1 MKYSLRKMILTIAGV
16 SAVGL
21 ALSSCSAGAGSAAAQ
36 GQDGL
41 AQDSAQGAAS
51 AAGTADEVGTSG
63 QRFIPNSEVPA
74 PVDHSITG
82 SRAEAVDPASMSR
95 DQILYLRVKSLLKA
109 GQFDEARAARG
120 GISRDYPLQDYLDF
134 YEIYYGAFD
143 GYGKA
148 AAYIKKNDGTARAGD
163 LESKY
168 IRKLSNAGD
177 YRGVL
182 AVATGRPQD
191 TGLACLYEYAE
202 YRTGKADA
210 AFGFM
215 EKTFMKGQGAS
226 VPDDCAG
233 LFSAWRSSGKAIPGI
248 YWTKLMSSIRARNQ
262 AKGVAALVSYL
273 KGSSYEG
280 RAQLAQKVYSSPSSF
295 MDLVPGGNDHLNN
308 SIVVAALSS
317 MARTD
322 TEGAAALLPE
332 ARTKYSLSESEYAEA
347 LRNIIWHVYAD
358 RVDSLVPW
366 ADRQLDSLHDADSL
380 KELRIRFAIRRGNFR
395 DMNLWIRKL
404 TGDSARDLRWTYWK
418 ARAFAEAGNQA
429 EAERL
434 YAKVTRERSFYGFM
448 ASQRLGKPLSFND
461 ESPLVKKV
469 TEEEAVR
476 RWPEFARIHE
486 LLAVGDTLNA
496 QREWRR
502 FILAIPRNEKLEAA
516 MLALDK
522 GWFDFSV
529 NASIY
534 AKAWSVLSMRFP
546 TPMLSFYR
554 QRSRETGVPLSYLY
568 AISRQESALNPF
580 ARSPVGA
587 AGLMQL
593 MPQTAANIAGKCG
606 IAYSGKDAL
615 FDPEI
620 NVSFGSCYL
629 MQLLEKYGGNRILA
643 SAAYNAG
650 PGRVT
655 KWTDSDGAGVAA
667 DIWVESIPFKET
679 RNYVQNVLVY
689 DAIYQHFISRDRQPQ
704 FLSGSELRHRY

>member
-418 ARAFAEAGNQA
+418 ARALAEAGNQA

-534 AKAWSVLSMRFP
+534 AKAWSVLSLRFP

-620 NVSFGSCYL
+620 NVLFGSCYL

>member
-168 IRKLSNAGD
+168 IRKLSNGGD

-418 ARAFAEAGNQA
+418 ARALAEAGNQA

-534 AKAWSVLSMRFP
+534 AKAWSVLSLRFP

>member
-418 ARAFAEAGNQA
+418 ACALAEAGNQA

-534 AKAWSVLSMRFP
+534 AKAWSVLSLRFP

>member
-418 ARAFAEAGNQA
+418 ARALAEAGNQA

-534 AKAWSVLSMRFP
+534 AKAWNVLSLRFP

>member
-404 TGDSARDLRWTYWK
+404 TGDSARELRWTYWK
-418 ARAFAEAGNQA
+418 ARALAEAGNQA

-534 AKAWSVLSMRFP
+534 AKAWNVLSLRFP
-546 TPMLSFYR
+546 TPVLSFYR

>member
-148 AAYIKKNDGTARAGD
+148 AAYITKNDGTARAGD

-418 ARAFAEAGNQA
+418 ARALAEAGNQA

-534 AKAWSVLSMRFP
+534 AKAWSVLSLRFP

>member
-51 AAGTADEVGTSG
+51 AAGKADEVGTSG

-418 ARAFAEAGNQA
+418 ARALAEAGNQA

-534 AKAWSVLSMRFP
+534 AKAWSVLSLRFP

-620 NVSFGSCYL
+620 NVSFGS
-629 MQLLEKYGGNRILA
+629 LA

>member
-380 KELRIRFAIRRGNFR
+380 KELRIRYAIRRGNFR

-418 ARAFAEAGNQA
+418 ARALAEAGNQA

-534 AKAWSVLSMRFP
+534 AKAWSVLSLRFP

>member
-1 MKYSLRKMILTIAGV
+1 MKYSLRNMILTIAGV

-418 ARAFAEAGNQA
+418 ARALAEAGNQA

-534 AKAWSVLSMRFP
+534 AKAWSVLSLRFP

>member
-95 DQILYLRVKSLLKA
+95 DQILYLRVKSLLKD

-418 ARAFAEAGNQA
+418 ARALAEAGNQA

-534 AKAWSVLSMRFP
+534 AKAWSVLSLRFP

>member
-1 MKYSLRKMILTIAGV
+1 MKSSLRKMILTIAGA

-21 ALSSCSAGAGSAAAQ
+21 ALTSCSAGAGS
-36 GQDGL
+36 
-41 AQDSAQGAAS
+41 GAAEVPES
-51 AAGTADEVGTSG
+51 ASLGASVPSDEVGTSG
-63 QRFIPNSEVPA
+63 QRYIPNAEVPA
-74 PVDHSITG
+74 PVDRSISG
-82 SRAEAVDPASMSR
+82 SRAEAVDRSAMSP
-95 DQILYLRVKSLLKA
+95 DQTLYLRVKSLLKA
-109 GQFDEARAARG
+109 GQFDEARAARS

-143 GYGKA
+143 GYAKA

-418 ARAFAEAGNQA
+418 ARALAEAGNQA

-534 AKAWSVLSMRFP
+534 AKAWSVLSLRFP

>member
-418 ARAFAEAGNQA
+418 ARALAEAGNQA

-534 AKAWSVLSMRFP
+534 AKAWSVLSLRFP

-650 PGRVT
+650 PCRVT

>member
-380 KELRIRFAIRRGNFR
+380 KELRIRYAIRRGNFR

-418 ARAFAEAGNQA
+418 ARALAEAGNQA

-534 AKAWSVLSMRFP
+534 AKAWNVLSLRFP

>member
-16 SAVGL
+16 LAVGL

-418 ARAFAEAGNQA
+418 ARALAEAGNQA

-534 AKAWSVLSMRFP
+534 AKAWSVLSLRFP

>member
-95 DQILYLRVKSLLKA
+95 DQILYLRVKSLLTA

-418 ARAFAEAGNQA
+418 ARALAEAGNQA

-534 AKAWSVLSMRFP
+534 AKAWSVLSLRFP

>member
-82 SRAEAVDPASMSR
+82 SRAEAGDPASMSR

-418 ARAFAEAGNQA
+418 ARALAEAGNQA

-534 AKAWSVLSMRFP
+534 AKAWSVLSLRFP

>member
-215 EKTFMKGQGAS
+215 EKTFMKGHGAS

-418 ARAFAEAGNQA
+418 ARALAEAGNQA

-534 AKAWSVLSMRFP
+534 AKAWSVLSLRFP

>member
-148 AAYIKKNDGTARAGD
+148 AASIKKNDGTARAGD

-418 ARAFAEAGNQA
+418 ARALAEAGNQA

-534 AKAWSVLSMRFP
+534 AKAWNVLSLRFP

>member
-418 ARAFAEAGNQA
+418 ARALAEAGNQA

-534 AKAWSVLSMRFP
+534 AKAWSVLSLRFP
-546 TPMLSFYR
+546 TPMLSYYSR
-554 QRSRETGVPLSYLY
+554 RSRETGVPLSYLY

-593 MPQTAANIAGKCG
+593 MPATASNIAGKCG
-606 IAYSGKDAL
+606 IAYSGKDDL
-615 FDPEI
+615 FDPMT

>member
-51 AAGTADEVGTSG
+51 AAGKADEVGTSG

-418 ARAFAEAGNQA
+418 ARALAEAGNQA

-534 AKAWSVLSMRFP
+534 AKAWSVLSLRFP

>member
-418 ARAFAEAGNQA
+418 ARALAEAGNQA

-534 AKAWSVLSMRFP
+534 AKAWSVLSLRFP

-667 DIWVESIPFKET
+667 DFWVESIPFKET

>member
-262 AKGVAALVSYL
+262 AKGGAALVSYL
-273 KGSSYEG
+273 TGSSYEG

-418 ARAFAEAGNQA
+418 ARALAEAGNQA

-534 AKAWSVLSMRFP
+534 AKAWSVLSLRFP

>member
-215 EKTFMKGQGAS
+215 EKTFMKGQGVS

-418 ARAFAEAGNQA
+418 ARALAEAGNQA

-534 AKAWSVLSMRFP
+534 AKAWSVLSLRFP

>member
-1 MKYSLRKMILTIAGV
+1 MKSSLRKMILTIAGA

-21 ALSSCSAGAGSAAAQ
+21 ALTSCSAGAGS
-36 GQDGL
+36 
-41 AQDSAQGAAS
+41 GAAEVPES
-51 AAGTADEVGTSG
+51 ASLGASVPSDEVGTSG
-63 QRFIPNSEVPA
+63 QRYIPNAEVPA
-74 PVDHSITG
+74 PVDRSISG
-82 SRAEAVDPASMSR
+82 SRAEAVDRSAMSP
-95 DQILYLRVKSLLKA
+95 DQTLYLRVKSLLKA
-109 GQFDEARAARG
+109 GQFDEARAARS

-143 GYGKA
+143 GYAKA

-163 LESKY
+163 LEAKY

-202 YRTGKADA
+202 YRTGKADS
-210 AFGFM
+210 AFSFM
-215 EKTFMKGQGAS
+215 ERTFMKGQGAS

-233 LFSAWRSSGKAIPGI
+233 LFSAWRASGKAIPGI
-248 YWTKLMSSIRARNQ
+248 YWTKLMSAIRARNQ

-280 RAQLAQKVYSSPSSF
+280 RAQTAKRVYSDPSSF
-295 MDLVPGGNDHLNN
+295 MDLIPGGKDHLNN

-317 MARTD
+317 IARTD
-322 TEGAAALLPE
+322 TERAAALLPG
-332 ARTKYSLSESEYAEA
+332 ARTKYSLSESEHAEA

-380 KELRIRFAIRRGNFR
+380 RELRIRYAIRRGNFR

-404 TGDSARDLRWTYWK
+404 TGDSARDLRWIYWK
-418 ARAFAEAGNQA
+418 ARALAEAGNRA
-429 EAERL
+429 EADRL

-448 ASQRLGKPLSFND
+448 ASERLGRPLSFND
-461 ESPLVKKV
+461 ESPFVKKV
-469 TEEEAVR
+469 SEEEAVK

-486 LLAVGDTLNA
+486 LLAVGDFFYA

-502 FILAIPRNEKLEAA
+502 FILSLPRQEKMEAA

-534 AKAWSVLSMRFP
+534 AKAWSFLSLRFP
-546 TPMLSFYR
+546 TPMLSYYSR
-554 QRSRETGVPLSYLY
+554 RSRETGVPLSYLY

-593 MPQTAANIAGKCG
+593 MPATASNIAGKCG
-606 IAYSGKDAL
+606 IAYSGKDDL
-615 FDPEI
+615 FDPMT

-655 KWTDSDGAGVAA
+655 RWTDGDGAGVAA

-689 DAIYQHFISRDRQPQ
+689 DAIYQHFINRERQPV
-704 FLSGSELRHRY
+704 FLSPSELGHRY

>member
-1 MKYSLRKMILTIAGV
+1 
-16 SAVGL
+16 
-21 ALSSCSAGAGSAAAQ
+21 
-36 GQDGL
+36 
-41 AQDSAQGAAS
+41 
-51 AAGTADEVGTSG
+51 
-63 QRFIPNSEVPA
+63 
-74 PVDHSITG
+74 
-82 SRAEAVDPASMSR
+82 
-95 DQILYLRVKSLLKA
+95 
-109 GQFDEARAARG
+109 
-120 GISRDYPLQDYLDF
+120 
-134 YEIYYGAFD
+134 
-143 GYGKA
+143 
-148 AAYIKKNDGTARAGD
+148 
-163 LESKY
+163 
-168 IRKLSNAGD
+168 
-177 YRGVL
+177 
-182 AVATGRPQD
+182 
-191 TGLACLYEYAE
+191 
-202 YRTGKADA
+202 
-210 AFGFM
+210 
-215 EKTFMKGQGAS
+215 
-226 VPDDCAG
+226 
-233 LFSAWRSSGKAIPGI
+233 
-248 YWTKLMSSIRARNQ
+248 
-262 AKGVAALVSYL
+262 
-273 KGSSYEG
+273 
-280 RAQLAQKVYSSPSSF
+280 

-418 ARAFAEAGNQA
+418 ARALAEAGNQA

-534 AKAWSVLSMRFP
+534 AKAWSVLSLRFP

>member
-1 MKYSLRKMILTIAGV
+1 MDDERRYLIGADLGTTAVKVGLFDTDG
-16 SAVGL
+16 SAV
-21 ALSSCSAGAGSAAAQ
+21 
-36 GQDGL
+36 
-41 AQDSAQGAAS
+41 
-51 AAGTADEVGTSG
+51 
-63 QRFIPNSEVPA
+63 
-74 PVDHSITG
+74 
-82 SRAEAVDPASMSR
+82 AVDTVEHTLITPATGVVEQSP
-95 DQILYLRVKSLLKA
+95 DVYWGAFKACLQRVLDTA
-109 GQFDEARAARG
+109 GINRAA
-120 GISRDYPLQDYLDF
+120 I
-134 YEIYYGAFD
+134 IA
-143 GYGKA
+143 
-148 AAYIKKNDGTARAGD
+148 
-163 LESKY
+163 
-168 IRKLSNAGD
+168 
-177 YRGVL
+177 
-182 AVATGRPQD
+182 
-191 TGLACLYEYAE
+191 
-202 YRTGKADA
+202 
-210 AFGFM
+210 M
-215 EKTFMKGQGAS
+215 
-226 VPDDCAG
+226 
-233 LFSAWRSSGKAIPGI
+233 
-248 YWTKLMSSIRARNQ
+248 
-262 AKGVAALVSYL
+262 
-273 KGSSYEG
+273 
-280 RAQLAQKVYSSPSSF
+280 
-295 MDLVPGGNDHLNN
+295 
-308 SIVVAALSS
+308 
-317 MARTD
+317 
-322 TEGAAALLPE
+322 
-332 ARTKYSLSESEYAEA
+332 SLSVQGET
-347 LRNIIWHVYAD
+347 LTF
-358 RVDSLVPW
+358 
-366 ADRQLDSLHDADSL
+366 LDANG
-380 KELRIRFAIRRGNFR
+380 EPMGNFIVWL
-395 DMNLWIRKL
+395 D
-404 TGDSARDLRWTYWK
+404 T
-418 ARAFAEAGNQA
+418 RAQA

-534 AKAWSVLSMRFP
+534 AKAWSVLSLRFP

>member
-534 AKAWSVLSMRFP
+534 AKAWSVLSLRFP

>member
-215 EKTFMKGQGAS
+215 EKTLMKGQGAS

-418 ARAFAEAGNQA
+418 ARALAEAGNQA

-534 AKAWSVLSMRFP
+534 AKAWSVLSLRFP

>member
-380 KELRIRFAIRRGNFR
+380 KGLRIRFAIRRGNFR

-418 ARAFAEAGNQA
+418 ARALAEAGNQA

-534 AKAWSVLSMRFP
+534 AKAWSVLSLRFP

>member
-418 ARAFAEAGNQA
+418 ARALAEAGNQA

-534 AKAWSVLSMRFP
+534 AKAWNVLSLRFP

-593 MPQTAANIAGKCG
+593 MPATASNIAGKCG
-606 IAYSGKDAL
+606 IAYSGKDDL
-615 FDPEI
+615 FDPMT